1 MACYLLK
8 ISLLPVLQ
16 YPVCP
21 SRFLCCQS
29 FHGLFSC
36 RSSISCR
43 FYMIQFALPGSC
55 AVSPF
60 MACYLWIVY
69 LLPVLHD
76 PVCPSRFLCCQSF
89 DGLLPL
95 DRLSPVGATLSSLPF
110 PVLVL
115 SVLSWLVFL
124 SIVYLLPVLHYPV
137 CPSRFLCCQ
146 SFDGLLP
153 LDRLSPAG
161 ATLSSLPFPVLVL
174 SVL

>member
-1 MACYLLK
+1 
-8 ISLLPVLQ
+8 
-16 YPVCP
+16 
-21 SRFLCCQS
+21 
-29 FHGLFSC
+29 
-36 RSSISCR
+36 
-43 FYMIQFALPGSC
+43 
-55 AVSPF
+55 

-69 LLPVLHD
+69 LLPMLHY

-153 LDRLSPAG
+153 LDRLSPVG

-174 SVL
+174 SVLSWLVFLSIVYLLPVLHYPVCPSRFLCCQSFDGLLPLDRLAPAGAT